1 MERNGREGK
10 IENEKKLKEI
20 ERNRIR
26 FLKQVDE
33 KGSKK
38 CILITSHVKFIINK
52 MGICKEIE

>member
-1 MERNGREGK
+1 MEGK
-10 IENEKKLKEI
+10 GRYKMKNKLKEI

-38 CILITSHVKFIINK
+38 CILITSHVKYIINK

>member
-1 MERNGREGK
+1 MKN
-10 IENEKKLKEI
+10 KLKEI